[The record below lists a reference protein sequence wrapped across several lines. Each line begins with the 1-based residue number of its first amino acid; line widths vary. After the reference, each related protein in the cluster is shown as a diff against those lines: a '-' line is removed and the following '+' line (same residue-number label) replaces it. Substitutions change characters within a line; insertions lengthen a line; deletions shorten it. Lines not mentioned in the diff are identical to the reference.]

1 MLNSLITLFC
11 QQVLLNATHCSMLL
25 SLLHPPVKT
34 TVFSCQELLLAQL
47 LRCMILTLPSDRY
60 FELFH
65 HPLQLSDNNQ
75 SFCTV
80 LYHLQN
86 LLQLGIF
93 RKTSIAGQFRLDWLR
108 SSYKT
113 FEWGYSVDFLRI
125 EGYQPGKL
133 CSWIV
138 CYAWKEYQRFVFAK
152 STCFS
157 SAFFFT
163 GTKIKLFD
171 TTPTQF
177 VALAPNI
184 WSWPMWKAGIF
195 MHHDVSILEQVS

>member
-1 MLNSLITLFC
+1 MW
-11 QQVLLNATHCSMLL
+11 VHCSNF
-25 SLLHPPVKT
+25 LHGTSKKKKT
-34 TVFSCQELLLAQL
+34 TPINFHSITRAFVPCSIFCKIFCSLAY
-47 LRCMILTLPSDRY
+47 IY
-60 FELFH
+60 
-65 HPLQLSDNNQ
+65 
-75 SFCTV
+75 
-80 LYHLQN
+80 
-86 LLQLGIF
+86 

-138 CYAWKEYQRFVFAK
+138 CYAWKEYQQFVFAK
-152 STCFS
+152 STCFY